1 MTAKNKSLDLAQ
13 FEGRPTAHDAVM
25 ATAQFPGGGLSLI
38 PGPTAMQ
45 YADERD
51 ALLAECKH
59 QRETLAIHNALFEQA
74 NEKMREQREQIAKLR
89 GALEDLTL
97 RCDGAEGI
105 RADGSNIQTIKAH
118 AALGTFAEE
127 E

>member
-1 MTAKNKSLDLAQ
+1 MEIRMTTKTLDLAQ
-13 FEGRPTAHDAVM
+13 FEGHTPGPWYPSDSGTVRGKDCGDGIGNLIAECAMQESAPARNNNARLI
-25 ATAQFPGGGLSLI
+25 ATAP
-38 PGPTAMQ
+38 
-45 YADERD
+45 
-51 ALLAECKH
+51 ALLAECK
-59 QRETLAIHNALFEQA
+59 R
-74 NEKMREQREQIAKLR
+74 QREQIAKMR
-89 GALEDLTL
+89 EVLEDLTL

>member
-1 MTAKNKSLDLAQ
+1 MTANSKPLDLAH
-13 FEGRPTAHDAVM
+13 FTLLIHIKPADA
-25 ATAQFPGGGLSLI
+25 AP
-38 PGPTAMQ
+38 
-45 YADERD
+45 
-51 ALLAECKH
+51 ALLAECKR
-59 QRETLAIHNALFEQA
+59 QRG
-74 NEKMREQREQIAKLR
+74 QIAKLR
-89 GALEDLTL
+89 EALEDLTL